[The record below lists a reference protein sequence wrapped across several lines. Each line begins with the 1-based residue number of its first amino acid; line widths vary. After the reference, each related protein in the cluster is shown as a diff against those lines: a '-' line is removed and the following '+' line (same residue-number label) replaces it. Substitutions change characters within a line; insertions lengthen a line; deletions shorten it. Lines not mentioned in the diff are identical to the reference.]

1 MKNDVKPEF
10 SINDTLDEVNL
21 EISNMKEEES
31 NQVKLELKNRQEIF
45 LKMYNTALEKARKSK
60 KEAIKQYLEAKK
72 IKKLY
77 MLDEIE
83 DSSDEEL
90 EYLSD

>member
-1 MKNDVKPEF
+1 MFKELRLKKYKWKCRIILLSTPHYKN
-10 SINDTLDEVNL
+10 
-21 EISNMKEEES
+21 KE
-31 NQVKLELKNRQEIF
+31 
-45 LKMYNTALEKARKSK
+45 
-60 KEAIKQYLEAKK
+60 YLEAKK